1 MFITSKEVETVIGK
15 ELADR
20 LCEWLRTSSPI
31 SCIVEQ
37 GAEDAI
43 RFNVDEAMDFSKI
56 KMHSDALKRE
66 FFPHIAKL
74 KQYMAS
80 TPARPDLSA

>member
-1 MFITSKEVETVIGK
+1 MFITSKEVENVIGK

-31 SCIVEQ
+31 SCIIEQ
-37 GAEDAI
+37 GSENTI
-43 RFNVDEAMDFSKI
+43 RFNIDEAMDFSKI

-74 KQYMAS
+74 KQYKVS
-80 TPARPDLSA
+80 TPLRADLSA